1 MNKRSG
7 KFIDSLRDGFV
18 YCTNISNTYRG
29 RGVLVGS
36 NCSGGWEGGC
46 IPGGILV
53 VYMMGRGVVH
63 ALFWG

>member
-7 KFIDSLRDGFV
+7 KFTDSLRDGFV
-18 YCTNISNTYRG
+18 YCTNISNTYRR

-36 NCSGGWEGGC
+36 NCT
-46 IPGGILV
+46 
-53 VYMMGRGVVH
+53 YMMGRGVVH